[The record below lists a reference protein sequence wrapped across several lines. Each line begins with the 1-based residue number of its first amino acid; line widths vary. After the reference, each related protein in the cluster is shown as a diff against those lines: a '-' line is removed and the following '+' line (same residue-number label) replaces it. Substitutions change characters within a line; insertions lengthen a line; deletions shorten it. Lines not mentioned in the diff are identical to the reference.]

1 MKEDWL
7 DNSLGDKLDGY
18 ESPLDLENAW
28 ESFQAKRE
36 APKRKIDF
44 SFCGYFWE

>member
-18 ESPLDLENAW
+18 ESPLDLEKL
-28 ESFQAKRE
+28 EPFTQMPCSTF
-36 APKRKIDF
+36 I
-44 SFCGYFWE
+44 S